1 MKEKVELE
9 KKYAEAEEALKE
21 VPYMLRLHQGISSK
35 DFRVF
40 IIIRHRRILRLLRRI
55 LQLTFGSLRFF
66 FIQTWSLFQNILL

>member
-1 MKEKVELE
+1 MKEKAELE
-9 KKYAEAEEALKE
+9 EKHAEAEEALKE

-40 IIIRHRRILRLLRRI
+40 IKHWRILRLLRRI

>member
-1 MKEKVELE
+1 MKEKAELE
-9 KKYAEAEEALKE
+9 EKHAEAEEALKE

-40 IIIRHRRILRLLRRI
+40 IRHQRILRLLRRI

>member
-1 MKEKVELE
+1 MKEKAELE
-9 KKYAEAEEALKE
+9 EKHAEAEEALKE
-21 VPYMLRLHQGISSK
+21 VPYMLRLPQGISSK

-40 IIIRHRRILRLLRRI
+40 IRHQRILRLLRRI

>member
-1 MKEKVELE
+1 MKEKAELE
-9 KKYAEAEEALKE
+9 EKHAEAEEALKE

-40 IIIRHRRILRLLRRI
+40 IRHRRILHLLRRI